1 LLRQQGL
8 GPIPEDTARAV
19 RAVFPK
25 GHAYIKFVS
34 VFEELYEYY
43 DFSELYPTLGQ
54 SAEHPGRLA
63 LVSMLQFAE
72 GLSDREA
79 ADAVRRD
86 LLWKYLLRL
95 PIDDSGFD
103 STVLSEFRNRLVT
116 NGQEQLLFDKLLSL
130 AQEKGLLKK
139 SKQRTDSTF
148 VFARAKNLSRLELVQ
163 ETMRNTLEVL
173 AVAAPEWLQ
182 QILKPEWFERY
193 EQWGYNYRLAKT
205 ETKRKQLIQD
215 IGEDGF
221 YLLSAIDRDML
232 GLKDIEAVA
241 TLRRV
246 WEEQFTNNDG
256 GPPKFRE
263 VKDLAPSAER
273 IASPHDTDARFGM
286 KRTTKCMG
294 YKVHLSETFEEGA
307 PHLITNV
314 ETTPATTPDAV
325 ILPVVHQSLCGRD
338 MKPDEHL
345 VDAGYTNAE
354 TMLSS
359 RNQQGIDVIGPL
371 TGGSSWQAR
380 DKKGFD
386 VSYFTID
393 FESKIAVC
401 PQGVKNATWRERK
414 SRKTVEIL
422 FPKEDCLTCPFQTD
436 CTKSKDG
443 VRQLEI
449 KRQTAFEFVQQQW
462 QRERTDEFKQKYAK
476 RSGIEGTQS
485 QAANKGGMRRARY
498 FGLEKVTLQNFIGA
512 TAINFRRIASFLD
525 GAPVAR
531 TRQTRFQRLK
541 AA

>member
-1 LLRQQGL
+1 MLRQQLL

-19 RAVFPK
+19 QKAFRK
-25 GHAYIKFVS
+25 GHAYIQFVN

-54 SAEHPGRLA
+54 SAEHPARLA
-63 LVSMLQFAE
+63 LVSILQFAE

-79 ADAVRRD
+79 ADSVRRD
-86 LLWKYLLRL
+86 LLWKYVLRL

-103 STVLSEFRNRLVT
+103 PTVLSEFRNRLIAS
-116 NGQEQLLFDKLLSL
+116 GQERLLFDKLLNL

-163 ETMRNTLEVL
+163 ETMRNALEVL
-173 AVAAPEWLQ
+173 TVAAPDWLQ

-205 ETKRKQLIQD
+205 EAKRQQLIQD

-221 YLLSAIDRDML
+221 YLLAAIDTDAP
-232 GLKDIEAVA
+232 GLKDIEAVS

-246 WEEQFTNNDG
+246 WEEQFTNDDNG
-256 GPPKFRE
+256 RPKFRE
-263 VKDLAPSAER
+263 VKDLAPSSGR

-286 KRTTKCMG
+286 KRTTECMG

-325 ILPVVHQSLCGRD
+325 MLSVVHRSLSRRD

-354 TMLSS
+354 TMLKS
-359 RNQQGIDVIGPL
+359 RDQQGIDVIGPL
-371 TGGSSWQAR
+371 TGGSSWQAK
-380 DKKGFD
+380 DNKGFD

-393 FESKIAVC
+393 FESKTALC
-401 PQGVKNATWRERK
+401 PQGIKNASWRERK
-414 SRKTVEIL
+414 SRNTVEIV
-422 FPKEDCLTCPFQTD
+422 FPKEDCLICPFRTD
-436 CTKSKDG
+436 CTKAKDG
-443 VRQLEI
+443 PRQMEI
-449 KRQTAFEFVQQQW
+449 RAQTAFEFVQQQW
-462 QRERTDEFKQKYAK
+462 QRERTDEFKKKYAK

-498 FGLEKVTLQNFIGA
+498 FGLAKVALQNFIGA
-512 TAINFRRIASFLD
+512 AAINFRRIAAFLD
-525 GAPVAR
+525 GAPMAR
-531 TRQTRFQRLK
+531 TRQTRFQRFK